1 MKTSLVYV
9 HIGTNIPDY
18 LYDNIYQTL
27 LINNY
32 GTTLYVC
39 LNDNLIEDFNVKV
52 DKFNLNVYTK
62 NIFYYKNVIQ
72 VVPLSL
78 LETFLNNDEHFT
90 RYKNKMLSSYS
101 DKGQFRDGFWIST
114 TSRFFYMYA
123 LMKIFQIKN
132 VFHIENDVMLYEDIN
147 TLYNFLLDYFKKD
160 SIDKICM
167 VQDAPG
173 RVIPSIMFFA
183 NDNDLEK
190 LNIFISDMFEKSPQ
204 FINDM
209 NILGA
214 YDNKYELPLDPNEH
228 LMVFDGAAIG
238 QYLGGV
244 DPKNLSENKN
254 VLYEY
259 MNPTRGFVNETAL
272 LKPNV
277 LQFKKT
283 NVCMDHLDISTN
295 MYFVS
300 NGINNNKKYNTIAN
314 LHIHSKQLYQ
324 FSSVLDIRIEDIISG
339 DRVLSLCDFVF
350 ATRDILA
357 FHKNI
362 EKYAKDVI
370 IINDFNNI
378 NIESLNKYFIE
389 YCTSNNTDTIK
400 IFVYTHILSYLV
412 ETLTEKINKS
422 IKIVLYTHNSDHH
435 FDNTYNKLV
444 ECSNI
449 VHIYAQNID
458 YDNYNSKITL
468 LPIGL
473 ANMMWPHG
481 DMISLYTVIKDTYK
495 NIKKK
500 DIYVNINP
508 NTYMYRG
515 EILNKIKETKCYDLS
530 SGKPYIE
537 YLRELSEHRFC
548 LCVRGNGVDTHR
560 FWESLYLG
568 VIPVI
573 INNNTTSC
581 DNFVRYLR
589 DIDVPFVEI
598 KNDNLDILGLKYN
611 KDYFS
616 KNLYKNMIKKSGGIY
631 NLKYLKISSYM
642 YI

>member
-1 MKTSLVYV
+1 MKTALVYV
-9 HIGTNIPDY
+9 HIGNDIPNY

-32 GTTLYVC
+32 GTTLYIC
-39 LNDNLIEDFNVKV
+39 LNDNLVNEFNLTL

-72 VVPLSL
+72 VIPLSL
-78 LETFLNNDEHFT
+78 LENFLKDNEHFT
-90 RYKNKMLSSYS
+90 RYKNKISNDYS
-101 DKGQFRDGFWIST
+101 DKGQFRGGFWIST
-114 TSRFFYMYA
+114 TSRFFYIFA

-147 TLYNFLLDYFKKD
+147 TLYNFLLNYFKSED
-160 SIDKICM
+160 IDKVCM

-173 RVIPSIMFFA
+173 RVIPSIMFFG
-183 NDNDLEK
+183 NDKILER
-190 LNIFISDMFEKSPQ
+190 LNIFISDIFEKSPY
-204 FINDM
+204 FMNDM
-209 NILGA
+209 DILGR
-214 YDNKYELPLDPNEH
+214 YMDKYELPVEPNEH

-244 DPKNLSENKN
+244 DPKNISNEKN
-254 VLYEY
+254 MLIEY

-277 LQFKKT
+277 LQFRKT

-295 MYFVS
+295 MYLVS
-300 NGINNNKKYNTIAN
+300 NDNKKYNTIAN

-324 FSSVLDIRIEDIISG
+324 FSSVLDIGIEDIISG

-350 ATRDILA
+350 VTRDILD

-362 EKYAKDVI
+362 EKYARDVI

-378 NIESLNKYFIE
+378 NVESLNNYFME
-389 YCTSNNTDTIK
+389 HCTKNNTDTIK
-400 IFVYTHILSYLV
+400 IFVYTHILSYLI
-412 ETLTEKINKS
+412 ETLTEKINKN

-435 FDNTYNKLV
+435 FNNEYKNLV
-444 ECSNI
+444 ECDNI

-458 YDNYNSKITL
+458 YGSYNSKITL

-473 ANMMWPHG
+473 ANAMWPHG
-481 DMISLYTVIKDTYK
+481 DMIALYTVMKDTYR
-495 NIKKK
+495 NIKER

-548 LCVRGNGVDTHR
+548 LCIRGNGLDTHR

-589 DIDVPFVEI
+589 DLDIPFVEI

-611 KDYFS
+611 KNYFS
-616 KNLYKNMIKKSGGIY
+616 ENLYKNMIKKSGGIY
-631 NLKYLKISSYM
+631 NLKGLKMAGYT
-642 YI
+642 YIF

>member
-1 MKTSLVYV
+1 MKTSLVYI
-9 HIGTNIPDY
+9 HIGDDIPNY

-39 LNDNLIEDFNVKV
+39 INDNLVDNFNLTI

-62 NIFYYKNVIQ
+62 NVFYYNNIINVI
-72 VVPLSL
+72 PLSL
-78 LETFLNNDEHFT
+78 LDVFLKDDVYFT
-90 RYKNKMLSSYS
+90 RYKNKITKDYPNQ
-101 DKGQFRDGFWIST
+101 GQFRDGFWIST
-114 TSRFFYMYA
+114 TSRFFYIYA
-123 LMKIFQIKN
+123 LMKIFNLKD
-132 VFHIENDVMLYEDIN
+132 VFHVENDVILYEDIN
-147 TLYNFLLDYFKKD
+147 TIYYFLLGYFNIN

-167 VQDAPG
+167 VQDSPG
-173 RVIPSIMFFA
+173 RVIPSILFFK
-183 NDNDLEK
+183 NNKLLEK
-190 LNIFISDMFEKSPQ
+190 LVNFISDVFENASH

-209 NILGA
+209 NILGL
-214 YDNKYELPLDPNEH
+214 YNDKYELPVEPNNN
-228 LMVFDGAAIG
+228 LMIFDGAAIG

-244 DPKNLSENKN
+244 DPKNLSKDRN
-254 VLYEY
+254 VIIEY
-259 MNPTRGFVNETAL
+259 MNPTRGFINETAL
-272 LKPNV
+272 LKPNK
-277 LQFKKT
+277 LNFKKT
-283 NVCMDHLDISTN
+283 SVFVDHLDISTK
-295 MYFVS
+295 MYLVS
-300 NGINNNKKYNTIAN
+300 NKENKKYNTIAN

-324 FSSVLDIRIEDIISG
+324 FSSVLDISIEDIISG

-350 ATRDILA
+350 ATRDILN

-378 NIESLNKYFIE
+378 NIELLNNYFIE
-389 YCTSNNTDTIK
+389 YCTRNNTDTIK
-400 IFVYTHILSYLV
+400 IFVYTHILLYLV
-412 ETLTEKINKS
+412 DTLTEKLNKN

-435 FDNTYNKLV
+435 FNNEYKKLV
-444 ECSNI
+444 ECNNI

-458 YDNYNSKITL
+458 YDEYNSKITL

-473 ANMMWPHG
+473 ANSMWPHG

-495 NIKKK
+495 DKKCK

-515 EILNKIKETKCYDLS
+515 EILNKIKETKCYDLA

-548 LCVRGNGVDTHR
+548 LCIRGNGVDTHR

-573 INNNTTSC
+573 INNGITKC
-581 DNFVRYLR
+581 DNFVKYLKDL
-589 DIDVPFVEI
+589 DIPFIEI
-598 KNDNLDILGLKYN
+598 KNDNLDILELKYN
-611 KDYFS
+611 KSYFS
-616 KNLYKNMIKKSGGIY
+616 EILYKNMIKKSGGIY
-631 NLKYLKISSYM
+631 NLKYLKISSYI
-642 YI
+642 Y